1 MRTYHKVMLGILVGV
16 VAGIIDVIP
25 MIMQHLTWDAN
36 LSAFTHW
43 VIIGL
48 VIATST
54 LPLKGA
60 FKGLVIALV
69 LFIPVGIL
77 VGWKEPVSLIPMIV
91 MSFILG
97 SVAGY
102 VIEKF
107 GKEGA

>member
-1 MRTYHKVMLGILVGV
+1 MGKSYKILIGLAVGV
-16 VAGIIDVIP
+16 IAGVIDVIP

-36 LSAFTHW
+36 LSAFAHW
-43 VIIGL
+43 IIIGF

-60 FKGLVIALV
+60 LKGLLIALA

-77 VGWKEPVSLIPMIV
+77 VGWKEPFSLIPMLV
-91 MSFILG
+91 MSVILG

-107 GKEGA
+107 GA

>member
-1 MRTYHKVMLGILVGV
+1 MGKSYKILIGLAVGV
-16 VAGIIDVIP
+16 IAGVIDVIP
-25 MIMQHLTWDAN
+25 MILQHLTWDAN
-36 LSAFTHW
+36 LSAFAHW
-43 VIIGL
+43 IIIGF

-77 VGWKEPVSLIPMIV
+77 VGWKEPVSLIPMLV
-91 MSFILG
+91 MSVILG

-107 GKEGA
+107 GA